1 MRRSSC
7 PLIPSTFWVSTSL
20 PSLAVACP
28 LPTQAFSACF
38 TWHHFSIC
46 FLSKMGWYF
55 VFAVGAFLISL
66 FVGWNDYFSI
76 SVVIRYQMERKYISS
91 FEQAKRVSFFLIQ
104 YFIDL
109 FRFCSLVYFY
119 FLFLMVVL
127 NLIFIF
133 FQVCEILIADFF
145 LMAYLVVKLFIYPFS
160 LLSMLHKLQFHLM
173 CHSIALLY

>member
-1 MRRSSC
+1 MFINILCVSPKVVWFFLFKEYFFFNHDFEIFKKNFSSVLHLQC
-7 PLIPSTFWVSTSL
+7 YIGFG
-20 PSLAVACP
+20 CI
-28 LPTQAFSACF
+28 TQ
-38 TWHHFSIC
+38 
-46 FLSKMGWYF
+46 
-55 VFAVGAFLISL
+55 
-66 FVGWNDYFSI
+66 
-76 SVVIRYQMERKYISS
+76 
-91 FEQAKRVSFFLIQ
+91 LIQ